1 MPGESVV
8 SSKTTTT
15 HLSNELHLLGYTV
28 DEALPV
34 IDKYID
40 QAFTQGVS
48 NVRIV
53 HGVGSGRLRESI
65 RDFLSH
71 HPLVRRFHV
80 SDLGGGITIVELEG

>member
-1 MPGESVV
+1 
-8 SSKTTTT
+8 
-15 HLSNELHLLGYTV
+15 
-28 DEALPV
+28 V
-34 IDKYID
+34 IDKHID
-40 QAFTQGVS
+40 QAFTQGVP

-71 HPLVRRFHV
+71 HPLVRRSHG